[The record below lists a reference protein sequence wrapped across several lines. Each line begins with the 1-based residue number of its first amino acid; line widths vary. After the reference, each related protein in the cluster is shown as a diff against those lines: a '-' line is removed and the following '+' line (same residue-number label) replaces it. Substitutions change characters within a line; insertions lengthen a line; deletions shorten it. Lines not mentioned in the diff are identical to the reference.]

1 MNSYVSKNM
10 NHAKANA
17 STYANPNALTDL
29 SEKFQN
35 ELQEFKQNSTLVIT
49 QTRHFD
55 LLFSEC

>member
-1 MNSYVSKNM
+1 MNR
-10 NHAKANA
+10 AKANA

-35 ELQEFKQNSTLVIT
+35 KFQEFKQNSTLVIT